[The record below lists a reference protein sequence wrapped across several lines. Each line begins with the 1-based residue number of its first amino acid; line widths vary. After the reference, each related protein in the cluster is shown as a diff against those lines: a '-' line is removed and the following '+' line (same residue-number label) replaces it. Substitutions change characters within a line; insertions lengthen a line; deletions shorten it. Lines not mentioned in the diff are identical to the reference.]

1 VDKGLLIVM
10 HNSFFISLKH
20 SRMKIVT
27 HFSCL
32 EEVQVERWISMG
44 NGAEWS

>member
-1 VDKGLLIVM
+1 MDKGLLIVM
-10 HNSFFISLKH
+10 HNSFFISLKD

-32 EEVQVERWISMG
+32 EKNAG
-44 NGAEWS
+44 